1 MRSRPTSF
9 RLTDDDLTQLAS
21 LAHPGEAQIAVIR
34 RALVALG
41 ALERPQDAPA
51 GSTPYVALAKQVN
64 ALQADLEA
72 HKAMPLSLAH
82 AALPGALPDALPDA
96 LPPPASVARDA
107 LPVATPG
114 ALPVAKSALPA
125 PGSYPLAVKR
135 EALAMQDAGQPNR
148 VIGAFILERTGRQPD
163 SKNMGALLKQWRKA
177 LSGL

>member
-9 RLTDDDLTQLAS
+9 RLTDDDLAQLAS

-34 RALVALG
+34 RALIALG

-51 GSTPYVALAKQVN
+51 GSTPYAGLALQVN

-107 LPVATPG
+107 LPVATPN

-125 PGSYPLAVKR
+125 PGGYPLELKVMAVK
-135 EALAMQDAGQPNR
+135 MKDAGRQNREIAEAIKARLGRCPN
-148 VIGAFILERTGRQPD
+148 
-163 SKNMGALLKQWRKA
+163 SKNMPALLRSWQKA
-177 LSGL
+177 LGDL

>member
-9 RLTDDDLTQLAS
+9 RLTDDDLAQLAS

-51 GSTPYVALAKQVN
+51 GSTPYAGLALQVN
-64 ALQADLEA
+64 ALQARLEA
-72 HKAMPLSLAH
+72 LEAMMARLAH
-82 AALPGALPDALPDA
+82 AAPPGALPDALPDA

-107 LPVATPG
+107 LPVATPN
-114 ALPVAKSALPA
+114 ALPVAKDALPPPQA
-125 PGSYPLAVKR
+125 YPLAVKR

-148 VIGAFILERTGRQPD
+148 VIGAFILEKTGRQPD
-163 SKNMGALLKQWRKA
+163 SKNMGALLKNWRKA
-177 LSGL
+177 LSDL

>member
-9 RLTDDDLTQLAS
+9 RLTDDDLAKLAS

-51 GSTPYVALAKQVN
+51 GSTPYAGLALQVN
-64 ALQADLEA
+64 ALQARLEA
-72 HKAMPLSLAH
+72 LEAMMARLAPP
-82 AALPGALPDALPDA
+82 ALPGALPDALPDA

-125 PGSYPLAVKR
+125 PGSYPLEVKR

-148 VIGAFILERTGRQPD
+148 VIGAFILEKTGRQPD
-163 SKNMGALLKQWRKA
+163 SKNMGALLKNWRKA
-177 LSGL
+177 LTDL

>member
-9 RLTDDDLTQLAS
+9 RLTDDDLAQLAS
-21 LAHPGEAQIAVIR
+21 LAHPGESHISVIR
-34 RALVALG
+34 RALIALAG
-41 ALERPQDAPA
+41 SQTAQDAPA

-82 AALPGALPDALPDA
+82 AALPGALPPALPDA
-96 LPPPASVARDA
+96 LPPAASVARDA
-107 LPVATPG
+107 LPVATPS
-114 ALPVAKSALPA
+114 ALPVAKSALPPPQA
-125 PGSYPLAVKR
+125 YPVAVKR